1 VSVSATQVRRIVNT
15 LAGTSEAPHFD
26 RIAFRVD
33 IGGDIGGGKTR
44 NIATMPPDGGDLNV
58 FLDDQSREQA
68 LVLHA
73 DCVTK
78 LWWGKRVWGVTVDLK
93 LASVATVKR
102 LLSEVHAQK
111 RQGSRSNRKV
121 AD

>member
-1 VSVSATQVRRIVNT
+1 MSVSATQVRRIVNT

-26 RIAFRVD
+26 RVAFRVN
-33 IGGDIGGGKTR
+33 IGGGKTR

-58 FLDDQSREQA
+58 FLDDLSREQA